1 MLAELRQVLET
12 EPLARSN
19 ERDAFLTIAIALNMT
34 AGRLGEARTLAGRM
48 FQDSVRELH
57 LAVVAETV
65 DDFQTLRTHLSR
77 IPPGVELRPLRYVR
91 AGLYRD
97 ADDILARPE
106 GRDGMNAAVARGE
119 LALRRGRRAEGVE
132 LLRSAIETTRNDT
145 LSERYLAA
153 ESLAT
158 ELARIGK
165 QDEAINVLEDAAAD
179 VPRYARTGVSGAYW
193 LRVLARLAQDY
204 RNVGRVSDAETLE
217 ARLRKLLALGD
228 ADHPLLGQIS
238 QRQAS
243 SR

>member
-1 MLAELRQVLET
+1 
-12 EPLARSN
+12 
-19 ERDAFLTIAIALNMT
+19 
-34 AGRLGEARTLAGRM
+34 
-48 FQDSVRELH
+48 
-57 LAVVAETV
+57 
-65 DDFQTLRTHLSR
+65 
-77 IPPGVELRPLRYVR
+77 
-91 AGLYRD
+91 
-97 ADDILARPE
+97 
-106 GRDGMNAAVARGE
+106 MNAAVARGE

-179 VPRYARTGVSGAYW
+179 VPRYARSGVSGAS
-193 LRVLARLAQDY
+193 LVARA
-204 RNVGRVSDAETLE
+204 RPVGSAGTATSVVSVTPRPWKRGLVSCWRSATP
-217 ARLRKLLALGD
+217 
-228 ADHPLLGQIS
+228 DHPLLGQIS